1 MAKTDYSTLDKDT
14 LVRLLQARDR
24 HAKLGLVWET
34 EAFGAE
40 KAIND
45 DCVFLKPMPG
55 LGSGEGPYRNLV
67 IEGDNF
73 DALRYLNLGYRGAVK
88 CIYIDPPYNTGKKDF
103 VYNDAFVDKD
113 DAYKHSKWLE
123 FMSRRLSLARD
134 LLREDGV
141 IFVSI
146 ADHEVFHLG
155 LLMNQVFGEANKVGV
170 IVWNNVTDNNP
181 TQIAQEH
188 EYILCY
194 VKNQTIA
201 ESVWKSSD
209 LAVKD
214 TLLSVEG
221 EMLEKYRDAEQRQ
234 KAYSAWMKDNKPY
247 MAPLDNYKYID
258 DGGIYAGSRS
268 VHNPGKEGYR
278 YDVIHPRTGKPCTQP
293 LMGYRFP
300 EDTMKELL
308 DKKKILFGTDHSK
321 LIELKTYL
329 RDYKQ
334 KLSSVI
340 ELDGRAGPN
349 ELKELF
355 PEAPKIFNNPKPSA
369 LIEELLSFVT
379 RNDDLVL
386 DFFAGSGTT
395 GHAVMKLNRNDNGR
409 RRCILVSSTEATA
422 KEPGKNLCRDV
433 CAQRLKRA
441 AKREGVAYP
450 FAYLRTIRIP
460 RQKVSLALED
470 EQIWI
475 ALQQM
480 HAGDFL
486 SADGSDTLLFRERGS
501 TQADLA
507 FVTKIDTS
515 SVTKLKRLAGKTRK
529 GLVIYSRQPGLLKQ
543 RLSLE
548 NVSIEKIPDA
558 LLSRFGVTR

>member
-14 LVRLLQARDR
+14 LVRLLQTRDR
-24 HAKLGLVWET
+24 HTKLGLVWEA
-34 EAFGAE
+34 EAFGTE

-55 LGSGEGPYRNLV
+55 LGSGEGPYRNLL

-103 VYNDAFVDKD
+103 VYNDVFVDRD
-113 DAYKHSKWLE
+113 DAYRHSKWLE
-123 FMSRRLSLARD
+123 FMSKRLSLARD

-155 LLMNQVFGEANKVGV
+155 LLMNQVFGESNKVGV
-170 IVWNNVTDNNP
+170 IVWKNVTDNNP

-194 VKNQTIA
+194 VKNQA
-201 ESVWKSSD
+201 VADSVWKSSD
-209 LAVKD
+209 LAVKEK
-214 TLLSVEG
+214 LLAIEA
-221 EMLEKYRDAEQRQ
+221 EMLAQHSDVEKRQ
-234 KAYSAWMKDNKPY
+234 KAYSAWIKDNRPY

-278 YDVIHPRTGKPCTQP
+278 YDVIHPRTGKPCKEP

-300 EDTMKELL
+300 EDTMKDLL
-308 DKKKILFGTDHSK
+308 EKKKILFGSDHSK

-329 RDYKQ
+329 SDYKQ

-355 PEAPKIFNNPKPSA
+355 PDDPKIFNNPKPSA

-379 RNDDLVL
+379 RDDDLIL

-395 GHAVMKLNRNDNGR
+395 GHAAMKLNRNDGGK

-422 KEPGKNLCRDV
+422 KDPGKNLCRDV
-433 CAQRLKRA
+433 TAQRLKRA
-441 AKREGVAYP
+441 AKREDVLYP
-450 FAYLRTIRIP
+450 FSYLRTLRIP
-460 RQKVSLALED
+460 REKVSLALED

-480 HAGDFL
+480 HTGDFMP
-486 SADGSDTLLFRERGS
+486 ADGTNTLLVREQGGVH
-501 TQADLA
+501 ADLA
-507 FVTKIDTS
+507 FATKIDSS
-515 SVTKLKRLAGKTRK
+515 SVAKLKRLAGRSSK
-529 GLVIYSRQPGLLKQ
+529 GLVVYSRQPGLLKQ

-548 NVSIEKIPDA
+548 NVSIEKLPDA
-558 LLSRFGVTR
+558 LLSRFGVSR